1 MESKEARDHHKD
13 SNANQDKAKKRPPGP
28 ASRKQGMDRR
38 LKVKD

>member
-1 MESKEARDHHKD
+1 MESKENKDHHKD
-13 SNANQDKAKKRPPGP
+13 DKSQAKPKTKPPGP